1 MSYAIANVI
10 YGIPITK
17 ENFFDKLE
25 NLKMHQ
31 IPKSFLEEH
40 FNDLEGL
47 SMEDVA
53 TVFGENGSPFTSK
66 YSGSAD
72 ETPMWFGLELDSFD
86 ETANVRIS
94 DLQLEPS
101 LVQALEVKVKFEEL
115 PEFIR
120 EILKDDKIDVH
131 IVWSTS

>member
-10 YGIPITK
+10 YGIPVTK

-40 FNDLEGL
+40 FNDLDGL
-47 SMEDVA
+47 SMEDVG
-53 TVFGENGSPFTSK
+53 TIFTEDGSPFTAK

-72 ETPMWFGLELDSFD
+72 EMPMWFGLELDSFD
-86 ETANVRIS
+86 ETAHVRTS
-94 DLQLEPS
+94 DIQWKPTPTQETDIR
-101 LVQALEVKVKFEEL
+101 QRFEEL